1 MIDEL
6 EFMQKRDRLDTLR
19 QQKELL
25 EMQKTAAR
33 LEALEA
39 EAAAL
44 AAYHNKKKENNKEDE
59 SSVIN
64 SPWPIDSRRSPED
77 NLKNIARELSG
88 SSNNNDG
95 SSSSTSSPEQ

>member
-6 EFMQKRDRLDTLR
+6 EFMQKRDRLDVLR
-19 QQKELL
+19 LQKEKL
-25 EMQKTAAR
+25 EMEKTAAR

-44 AAYHNKKKENNKEDE
+44 AAYNKKKNKNKDENNIIDD
-59 SSVIN
+59 
-64 SPWPIDSRRSPED
+64 SPWPIDSRRSPEE

-88 SSNNNDG
+88 NNNNDNNA
-95 SSSSTSSPEQ
+95 SSSTSYP